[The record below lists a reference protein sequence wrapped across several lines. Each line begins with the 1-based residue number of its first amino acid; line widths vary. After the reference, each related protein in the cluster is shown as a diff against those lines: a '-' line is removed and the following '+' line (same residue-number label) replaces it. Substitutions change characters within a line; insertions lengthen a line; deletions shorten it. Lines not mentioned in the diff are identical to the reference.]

1 MNSALLSLR
10 FHTCK
15 LEKQECSLPLS
26 IMGRIHEVFRTIIFG
41 FRREARPSATWTAG
55 QSAGQFVCLV
65 TEMPGDDGRCF
76 HVKFREGSIL
86 AENSQ
91 MGRVS
96 CTFSWVQTFIGL
108 DKALSSQGTL
118 SAVLSPPAQISPSS
132 ETPSQAHPERSF
144 TKCQDTVKLIHRER
158 RKQ

>member
-15 LEKQECSLPLS
+15 LEKQGCSLPLS
-26 IMGRIHEVFRTIIFG
+26 IVGRIHEVFRTIIFG
-41 FRREARPSATWTAG
+41 FCREARPSATWTAG

-65 TEMPGDDGRCF
+65 TKMPGDDGRCF

-91 MGRVS
+91 TGRVS
-96 CTFSWVQTFIGL
+96 CTFSWVQTFFGL
-108 DKALSSQGTL
+108 ETRPSRLREHYLLSSALRLRYHPHQKHPHRHIQNAALPNVRT
-118 SAVLSPPAQISPSS
+118 QSS
-132 ETPSQAHPERSF
+132 
-144 TKCQDTVKLIHRER
+144 
-158 RKQ
+158 